1 MVSYNDN
8 KYVVCLT
15 IFNDTEYILYLI
27 DYDDIDKVIHKSW
40 HYRSDGKYIASPLIH
55 EDGNKKEL
63 YLHNLV
69 MNKLTFDGKG

>member
-40 HYRSDGKYIASPLIH
+40 HYMK
-55 EDGNKKEL
+55 DGNYISHSVTNE
-63 YLHNLV
+63 N
-69 MNKLTFDGKG
+69 NEGK